1 MVSVRAVY
9 RNGQLQL
16 LDPVKLTE
24 GQEVQLRIFD
34 EPNRVRDALSD
45 LLVQVHSDDNDDTF
59 DEVALQHEIDEATQ
73 GVTLSDLI
81 IEERRSGR

>member
-1 MVSVRAVY
+1 MASIRAVY

-16 LDPVKLTE
+16 LDPVELAE
-24 GQEVQLRIFD
+24 GQEVQLHILD

-45 LLVQVHSDDNDDTF
+45 LLVQVRFEDDDETL
-59 DEVALQHEIDEATQ
+59 DEVALQQEIDRASQ
-73 GVTLSDLI
+73 GVTLSDVI